1 MEVYLLNL
9 YPGSVTVTVTDN
21 TNGNSLT
28 YTLSQ
33 YQYVDISSMISSPN
47 DRLTVQV
54 PGVGTGNIQLFPSNA
69 QTIYITQNN
78 IYSNSLPAVATLK
91 EILYDNILQDMN
103 LELAKVYEAL
113 LSLISAYA
121 SGKSLSPATLSNVS
135 STLQQINNMLQ
146 NAIQFEKETS
156 TSFEGVSAYQQ
167 VYNNLNQ
174 IYESLTND
182 TLTVGELQSL
192 QLPSYSTPEAGT
204 IASIYTRFLNNAINT
219 MESAS
224 SHSNSSTSSSS
235 STSSRPRSS
244 TSSPSSTSSQS
255 NGETWTCWWK
265 GQQIPCSEVAQYQ
278 GAETSGP
285 LPPGS
290 YGWISTH
297 TSNVIPTPPPS
308 SGGTTVS
315 PSSPTTSPTSS
326 STTSPTSSTSP
337 TTISQGQVLA
347 QIQAGDISS
356 LRSEISE
363 IPPEMLPVVSAVTQ
377 LYQEYDIPDGTPLS
391 TVVGRLLSDIRD
403 AYYKISNHKQ
413 EQLNT
418 QKLSMIL
425 KLYNTLARSGL
436 VPASQSASKLSNL
449 VQTSGIIPAVPS
461 VLGQSYPGKIYS
473 NLV

>member
-54 PGVGTGNIQLFPSNA
+54 PGVGTGNIQLFPFNA

-121 SGKSLSPATLSNVS
+121 SGKSLSPSTLSNVS

-146 NAIQFEKETS
+146 NAIQFENETS

-219 MESAS
+219 MERAS
-224 SHSNSSTSSSS
+224 SQSSSTPSSS
-235 STSSRPRSS
+235 STSTP
-244 TSSPSSTSSQS
+244 TS
-255 NGETWTCWWK
+255 
-265 GQQIPCSEVAQYQ
+265 
-278 GAETSGP
+278 
-285 LPPGS
+285 
-290 YGWISTH
+290 
-297 TSNVIPTPPPS
+297 
-308 SGGTTVS
+308 VS

-356 LRSEISE
+356 LQSEISE

-425 KLYNTLARSGL
+425 QLYNTLARSGL
-436 VPASQSASKLSNL
+436 APASQSASKLSNL